1 MQVGGKFMI
10 QTEND
15 VELFLSADYAI
26 GIKDNPALSFNAHV
40 EQVSK
45 AQMLISLIL
54 ISIPILT
61 MA

>member
-1 MQVGGKFMI
+1 MSSKKRKLTRLFQVGGKFMI

-40 EQVSK
+40 EQVSRHRC
-45 AQMLISLIL
+45 
-54 ISIPILT
+54 
-61 MA
+61 